1 MAAKESKLAVYA
13 AIVGNFVIAVT
24 KFVAAGMTGSSA
36 MLSEGVHSLVD
47 TGNGCLLLL
56 GIHLSQRP
64 PDREHPFGYGH
75 DLYFWTLVVSILV
88 FGLGGGISCYE
99 GVMHVVHPHQI
110 VDPLPNYIVLGV
122 AAVFESI
129 SWAFA
134 WRSFRTGM
142 GEKGLMHTIRRSKDP
157 TTFMVLCEDSAALLG
172 LGVAALGVWLGVT
185 FDSPYYDAAASMV
198 IGLLLA
204 GVALLLIRESRGL
217 LIGESAS
224 PRTVAGIRAVAAA
237 DPAVQRP
244 LRLLTMHLA
253 PEEILVALDLQFRPE
268 LSSPEIAAATQ
279 RIESAI
285 LREHPHVRHI
295 FVESRNGDGQE
306 PAAR

>member
-1 MAAKESKLAVYA
+1 MAAKESRFSVYA
-13 AIVGNFVIAVT
+13 AIAGNFAIAVT
-24 KFVAAGMTGSSA
+24 KFVAAAITGSSA

-88 FGLGGGISCYE
+88 FGLGGGVSCYE
-99 GVMHVVHPHQI
+99 GILHIAHPHEI
-110 VDPLPNYIVLGV
+110 VDPLTNYIVLGI
-122 AAVFESI
+122 AAVFEGT
-129 SWAFA
+129 SWVFA
-134 WRSFRTGM
+134 WRSFRTAK
-142 GEKGLMHTIRRSKDP
+142 GEAGLMHTIRRSKDP

-172 LGVAALGVWLGVT
+172 LAVAALGVWLGVS
-185 FDSPYYDAAASMV
+185 FESPYCDAAASIV

-204 GVALLLIRESRGL
+204 GVALLLIAESRGL

-224 PRTVAGIRAVAAA
+224 PATVAGIRAVAAA

-268 LSSPEIAAATQ
+268 LSSTEIAAATQ
-279 RIESAI
+279 RIETAI
-285 LREHPHVRHI
+285 HRQHPQVRHI
-295 FVESRNGDGQE
+295 FVEARDGDGSRLRA
-306 PAAR
+306 P